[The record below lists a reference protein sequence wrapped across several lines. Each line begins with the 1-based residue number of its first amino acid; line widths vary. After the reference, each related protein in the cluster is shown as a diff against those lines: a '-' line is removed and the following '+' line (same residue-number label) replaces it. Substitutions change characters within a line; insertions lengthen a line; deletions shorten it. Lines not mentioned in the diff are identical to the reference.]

1 VRLISTATKTV
12 AFMALGAAAA
22 CSSSS
27 PGVSSGAPAG
37 PNDGGLTASTDDGG
51 GTSVPV
57 TSGSVP
63 AIGGCP
69 VFPADNPGLAKV
81 HGSDFEAIE
90 TGPISTAGL

>member
-1 VRLISTATKTV
+1 
-12 AFMALGAAAA
+12 
-22 CSSSS
+22 
-27 PGVSSGAPAG
+27 
-37 PNDGGLTASTDDGG
+37 
-51 GTSVPV
+51 
-57 TSGSVP
+57 VP